1 MINQSIRRP
10 ETGEYAP
17 YYAGYVSLVPEMN
30 VLEVLREQAEE
41 IGELVSSIPEERAGF
56 RYASGK
62 WSIREVIGHI
72 TDAERVFSFRALA
85 FARGDS
91 LELPGFDENRY
102 VEQAVFDRI
111 PLLRLMDEFKALR
124 SSSVLLLEHLSGEA
138 WTRSGIV
145 NGSLVTVRALA
156 YIMAGHVCHH
166 RRILKE
172 RYP

>member
-62 WSIREVIGHI
+62 WSIR
-72 TDAERVFSFRALA
+72 ERVFSFRALA

-172 RYP
+172 RYL